1 MPWPD
6 SGSRACARTRILE
19 AETIRRAAKGQESAI
34 WLDSADEAFEELADV
49 LLDGHLLCSGEEL
62 DDELEETLGE
72 VLDEALTRYGPPLLL
87 WRGIWGEE
95 LLAEGVGGGD
105 GRVGEGGGHGR
116 AGNCAE
122 QRAIRPAD

>member
-1 MPWPD
+1 ME
-6 SGSRACARTRILE
+6 RERTRVLE
-19 AETIRRAAKGQESAI
+19 AKAISRAAKREKPAVG
-34 WLDSADEAFEELADV
+34 LDCADETFKELADI
-49 LLDGHLLCSGEEL
+49 LLDGHLVGSGEEL

-72 VLDEALTRYGPPLLL
+72 VLDEALARYGPPLLL